1 MCKYFS
7 QAYLLRN
14 SLYINELQNLLFC
27 VPKAAVLH
35 GKSVGFASQKSRFR
49 NVKAQLSLFNRII
62 FTKLNGKTLIISIGG
77 LLKNIYKIACLTC
90 FCKIIM
96 AYQQHYNKPL
106 CNNIAERFQ

>member
-14 SLYINELQNLLFC
+14 SLYISELQNLLFC

-49 NVKAQLSLFNRII
+49 NVKTQLSFFKRII
-62 FTKLNGKTLIISIGG
+62 FTKSK
-77 LLKNIYKIACLTC
+77 LLLGSMLEIL
-90 FCKIIM
+90 
-96 AYQQHYNKPL
+96 
-106 CNNIAERFQ
+106 

>member
-7 QAYLLRN
+7 QVCLLCN

-49 NVKAQLSLFNRII
+49 NAKAQLSLFNRII
-62 FTKLNGKTLIISIGG
+62 FTKLNRKALIISTGG

-90 FCKIIM
+90 FCNIIM
-96 AYQQHYNKPL
+96 AYQQQYNKLL
-106 CNNIAERFQ
+106 CTNIAERFQ